1 MKARPPASPSANSTP
16 EFPDPMKLHSIKITN
31 YRIHREFEAAFDP
44 SLTLVGGPNESGK
57 STLAEA
63 AFNALFMK
71 AKRGGADREKMIP
84 ISGGNPAV
92 ELVFEAS
99 GQTYTVCKTFRGPQ
113 GTVALSASGGGNWNG
128 DVAEEKLLEICGI
141 TDAVSRAI
149 PSQWEHLW
157 VRQGT
162 AGSDPSELATGHK
175 DALIKRLQN
184 TGAAAVFQSDLDARV
199 AAGVA
204 ADRES
209 LLTARGPKA
218 GSELDLAG
226 KAAAAASG
234 ACEDAEKVSA
244 ALDLAAAD
252 FEQAARELAD
262 SERNLATLNAD
273 LLKAR
278 QALARVAELRAL
290 VEKQSLAA
298 SHKSGDFQKLARGDA
313 SIKEV
318 SARIAAESEALA
330 PSEAGLVQSTEA
342 EAKARTAYTDAE
354 SAHAA
359 ASQRTREA
367 RLRFDLATLCVKR
380 FEQADRV
387 AGLQERAAQARSL
400 RARLAALPAVTPAQV
415 KSLEKHDREREKLAS
430 TLAAISTRIEVLASD
445 LPILADGHPLGVGS
459 PLVFSDVAEISVGAG
474 ARLRI
479 TPGGGTGLAETRRK
493 LAEAQAA
500 LQCELD
506 TLGVASVAE
515 ASAASAQ
522 RVEIAVRLEGTES
535 LEQELAD
542 SATFLSATDED
553 IRRREV
559 VEFSPAADAPAAID
573 LQAACQTACDEAVA
587 VEGTASCLLKSRFKA
602 LEAAVAAA
610 QALRT
615 GLQQAKAAIEG
626 LKGQLTQLVADHGDE
641 VGRSTMLANLA
652 AAKSL
657 ADAELA
663 ATQKSFDDLQPSIL
677 EADEKRFA
685 RAVTLNQETKTS
697 AGQRLA
703 VATNT
708 LRREGTSDPRADAAR
723 ARAIESSAIERLG
736 TAKRHADAIALL
748 DSLFSTEQQA
758 LTDQLTKPLADKV
771 SGYLQ
776 CLFGPAA
783 GARVTLTD
791 GAFESLTLIRP
802 ENDAFEFSALS
813 VGTQE
818 QTAVAFRF
826 AMAEILA
833 QDHDGCLPVFL
844 DDAFTNSDA
853 ARVAALQRMLD
864 LAATRG
870 LQIIVLS
877 CSPQDYATLGAR
889 TITLHPPARRVLA
902 SIPTAESEADK
913 EDTSGSEQPAPTAIS
928 DESRDAFLSALSAAG
943 GKSSS
948 TGLRRSLGWDAA
960 AYKAVK
966 EDLLAAGKIE
976 GDGRSVSLPDTE

>member
-1 MKARPPASPSANSTP
+1 
-16 EFPDPMKLHSIKITN
+16 MKLHSIKINN

-71 AKRGGADREKMIP
+71 AKRGGADREKMIS
-84 ISGGNPAV
+84 ISGGTPAV

-99 GQTYTVCKTFRGPQ
+99 GQTYTVRKTFRGPQ

-128 DVAEEKLLEICGI
+128 DAAEEKLLEICGI
-141 TDAVSRAI
+141 TDAVGRAI

-162 AGSDPSELATGHK
+162 AGSDPSALATGHK

-209 LLTARGPKA
+209 LLTARGPRA
-218 GSELDLAG
+218 GSEFDLAG
-226 KAAAAASG
+226 RAAVAASG
-234 ACEDAEKVSA
+234 AREVAEKVST

-252 FEQAARELAD
+252 FEQATRELAD
-262 SERNLATLNAD
+262 SDRNLGTLNAD
-273 LLKAR
+273 LLKTR

-290 VEKQSLAA
+290 MEKQSLAA
-298 SHKSGDFQKLARGDA
+298 SHKSGEFQRLASGDA
-313 SIKEV
+313 SIKDL

-330 PSEAGLVQSTEA
+330 PREAGLVQCAEA

-354 SAHAA
+354 AA
-359 ASQRTREA
+359 RVVASQRMREV

-380 FEQADRV
+380 FEQADKV

-400 RARLAALPAVTPAQV
+400 RARHAALPAVTPTQV

-430 TLAAISTRIEVLASD
+430 TLAAISTRIEVLDSD
-445 LPILADGHPLGVGS
+445 LPIVADGQPLNVGS
-459 PLVFSDVAEISVGAG
+459 RLVFSDVAEISVGAG
-474 ARLRI
+474 TRLRI

-493 LAEAQAA
+493 LAEAEAD
-500 LQCELD
+500 LQSELD
-506 TLGVASVAE
+506 TLGVVSVAE
-515 ASAASAQ
+515 ASTASAQ
-522 RVEIAVRLEGTES
+522 RAEIAVRLEGSES

-542 SATFLSATDED
+542 AATLLSATDED
-553 IRRREV
+553 IRRREAG
-559 VEFSPAADAPAAID
+559 EFSPAADAPAAIA
-573 LQAACQTACDEAVA
+573 LQAACQTACDEAAA
-587 VEGTASCLLKSRFKA
+587 VEGTASGLLKSRFKE
-602 LEAAVAAA
+602 LDAAVEAS
-610 QALRT
+610 QSLRT
-615 GLQQAKAAIEG
+615 GLQQVKATIDG
-626 LKGQLTQLVADHGDE
+626 LKGQLTQLVADHGDDE
-641 VGRSTMLANLA
+641 GRAKKLADLA
-652 AAKSL
+652 SAKSL
-657 ADAELA
+657 ADAELT

-677 EADEKRFA
+677 EADEKRLT
-685 RAVTLNQETKTS
+685 RAVAQNQETKTT
-697 AGQRLA
+697 AGERLA

-708 LRREGTSDPRADAAR
+708 LRREGTSDPRADVAR
-723 ARAIESSAIERLG
+723 ARAIESSALERLG

-783 GARVTLTD
+783 GARVVLTD

-802 ENDAFEFSALS
+802 ETDAFEFSALS

-853 ARVAALQRMLD
+853 ARVASLQRMLD

-877 CSPQDYATLGAR
+877 CSPQDYASLGAR
-889 TITLHPPARRVLA
+889 TITLQPPARTVLS
-902 SIPTAESEADK
+902 SIPTAESETDE
-913 EDTSGSEQPAPTAIS
+913 EDASGSEQPVPTAIS
-928 DESRDAFLSALSAAG
+928 DESRDAFLAALSAVG

-948 TGLRRSLGWDAA
+948 TGLRRSLGWEAA
-960 AYKAVK
+960 TYKAVK
-966 EDLLAAGKIE
+966 EELLADGKIE

>member
-1 MKARPPASPSANSTP
+1 
-16 EFPDPMKLHSIKITN
+16 MKLHSIKITN

-71 AKRGGADREKMIP
+71 AKRGGADRDKMIS
-84 ISGGNPAV
+84 IYGGNPAV

-99 GQTYTVCKTFRGPQ
+99 GQIYTVRKAFRGPL

-141 TDAVSRAI
+141 RDAVGRAI

-162 AGSDPSELATGHK
+162 AGSDPSALATGHK
-175 DALIKRLQN
+175 DALIKKLQN

-199 AAGVA
+199 AAGVT

-209 LLTARGPKA
+209 LLTARGPRA
-218 GSELDLAG
+218 GSEFDLAG

-234 ACEDAEKVSA
+234 ARENAEKVSA
-244 ALDLAAAD
+244 APDLAAAD
-252 FEQAARELAD
+252 FEQATRELAD
-262 SERNLATLNAD
+262 SDRNLGTLNAD
-273 LLKAR
+273 LLKTR

-290 VEKQSLAA
+290 MEKQTLAA
-298 SHKSGDFQKLARGDA
+298 SHKSGEFQRLASGDA
-313 SIKEV
+313 SIKDL

-330 PSEAGLVQSTEA
+330 PREAGLVQCAEA
-342 EAKARTAYTDAE
+342 EARARTAYTDAE
-354 SAHAA
+354 AAHVA

-367 RLRFDLATLCVKR
+367 RLRFDLAALCVKR
-380 FEQADRV
+380 FEQTDRV

-400 RARLAALPAVTPAQV
+400 RTRLAALPAVTPAQV
-415 KSLEKHDREREKLAS
+415 KSLEKHDREREILAS
-430 TLAAISTRIEVLASD
+430 TLAAISTRIEVMAAD
-445 LPILADGHPLGVGS
+445 LPIVADGHPLDAGS

-474 ARLRI
+474 TRLRI
-479 TPGGGTGLAETRRK
+479 TPGGGTGLAETRRT
-493 LAEAQAA
+493 LAEAEAA
-500 LQCELD
+500 LQSELD
-506 TLGVASVAE
+506 TLGVASVAV
-515 ASAASAQ
+515 ASAASAE
-522 RVEIAVRLEGTES
+522 RAVISVRLEGTES
-535 LEQELAD
+535 LEQDLAD
-542 SATFLSATDED
+542 AVTLLSATDED

-559 VEFSPAADAPAAID
+559 IGFSPAADAPEAIA

-587 VEGTASCLLKSRFKA
+587 VEGAASGLLKSRFKQ
-602 LEAAVAAA
+602 LEAAVEAA
-610 QALRT
+610 QSLRT
-615 GLQQAKAAIEG
+615 GLQQAKTTIEG
-626 LKGQLTQLVADHGDE
+626 LKGQLIQLVADHGDDE
-641 VGRSTMLANLA
+641 GRLTMLADLA
-652 AAKSL
+652 SAKSL
-657 ADAELA
+657 AAAELA
-663 ATQKSFDDLQPSIL
+663 ATQRSFDDLQPSNL
-677 EADEKRFA
+677 EADEKRLV
-685 RAVTLNQETKTS
+685 RAVTQNQETKTS
-697 AGQRLA
+697 AGERLA

-708 LRREGTSDPRADAAR
+708 LHRKGTSDPRADAAQ
-723 ARAIESSAIERLG
+723 ARAIESSALERLR
-736 TAKRHADAIALL
+736 TAKRHSDAIALL
-748 DSLFSTEQQA
+748 DFLFSTEQQA

-802 ENDAFEFSALS
+802 EADAFEFSALS

-844 DDAFTNSDA
+844 DDAFTNSDS

-877 CSPQDYATLGAR
+877 CSPQDYASLGAR
-889 TITLHPPARRVLA
+889 PITLQPSARRVLS
-902 SIPTAESEADK
+902 SIPTAESETDDE
-913 EDTSGSEQPAPTAIS
+913 EDTSGSEQPAPAAIS
-928 DESRDAFLSALSAAG
+928 DESREAFLAALNAAG

-948 TGLRRSLGWDAA
+948 TVLRRSLDWDATT
-960 AYKAVK
+960 YKAVK
-966 EDLLAAGKIE
+966 EALLADGKIE